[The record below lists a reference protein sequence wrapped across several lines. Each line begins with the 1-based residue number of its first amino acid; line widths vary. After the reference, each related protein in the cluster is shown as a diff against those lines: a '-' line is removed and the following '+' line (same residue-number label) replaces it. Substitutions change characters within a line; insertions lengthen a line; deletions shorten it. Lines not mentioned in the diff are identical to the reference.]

1 MVLDELK
8 QELEFREKQYNVDKL
23 NPKYHNTTST
33 LRTQL
38 TLNQNKEN
46 NNVLMLA
53 VEKLT
58 TIVAVL
64 KEDNHT
70 LEDQVTMLENE
81 NAELTIKHAKT
92 QSVLETQHSLV
103 NEQDRLFARNEDF
116 VLAQWSEPEPR
127 VKVEDTTK
135 CPQAGALVQVSV
147 NQLIF
152 IHFNTQQESILHTS
166 NICEIQEGSTQ
177 QHFSL
182 SEGKWGDVTFL

>member
-23 NPKYHNTTST
+23 NPKYHNTTSA

-38 TLNQNKEN
+38 ALNQN

-116 VLAQWSEPEPR
+116 VLAQWSEPEPH

-166 NICEIQEGSTQ
+166 NIYEIQEGLPTQ

-182 SEGKWGDVTFL
+182 SEGKRGDVTFL